1 MPSLQLRLRSVRKSP
16 PELRVATSRLESMSP
31 HHQASVFPYT
41 VDDRAQ
47 ANPQFQSTHSLGEKG
62 RGKGWEHLC
71 TCLKMFQLRI
81 LERKIGLGLNFG
93 GDISLVNNIKK
104 KDYALANRSS
114 TMKIKFQS
122 QTLVYQFMGNN
133 GFRRGEILS
142 LKISGLLV
150 QMAAEHKSQ

>member
-81 LERKIGLGLNFG
+81 LERKIGLGLNFC

-104 KDYALANRSS
+104 KRLCLGQQ
-114 TMKIKFQS
+114 KFYHENQVS
-122 QTLVYQFMGNN
+122 KSNTCLLVYGKQWLQE
-133 GFRRGEILS
+133 RRNTFFEDKWS
-142 LKISGLLV
+142 FGLDG
-150 QMAAEHKSQ
+150 S